1 MAAPINAREANAAAA
16 VDAPVDLV
24 SETTDRADRNGELTS
39 KFEIP
44 IIAFPGLAI
53 GLVVIGFG
61 ARLIMKRYSARRA
74 QTLDHTEA
82 VTISYE
88 DHAASFDNQCADE
101 STSLGEDNFQSFVSA
116 VSGRGPLERIVGSG
130 QTQEISARE
139 ARLAQLREDID
150 RRLRRPGPTQERPP
164 KQTVAC

>member
-1 MAAPINAREANAAAA
+1 MAAPINAREANAEAA